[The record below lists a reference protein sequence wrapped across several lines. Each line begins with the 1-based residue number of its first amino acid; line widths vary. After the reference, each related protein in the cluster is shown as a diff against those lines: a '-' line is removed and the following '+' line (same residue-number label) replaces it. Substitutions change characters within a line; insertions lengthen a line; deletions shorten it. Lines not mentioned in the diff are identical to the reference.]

1 MSVVRTPAHT
11 QGPLVDRL
19 VDCPV
24 LKRSLVALY
33 STLLPRGGHPWIYL
47 NLELSPEKVDVNVHP
62 TKREVHFLDEEEVI
76 EVICTQVQDLLANAN
91 ASRNFHLTQAVLPGP
106 GAPSQRPKG
115 AQSVAPSSSRA
126 GYPQHMV
133 RTDGKMRTLDAMA
146 AFTRGDTA
154 AMGPPSKL
162 RGHAEG
168 WTVAPDSA
176 AAVHSATG
184 KIEEGTSSLQS
195 VRELRDEVRKS
206 RHHGLTGILDDFT
219 LVGVVDSAKSLSL
232 IQHGTRLYLVQ
243 YGDLLKE
250 VSYQMILR
258 QFASLPRIRLS
269 PAPALADLI
278 QSALVLEQSSR
289 AERLA
294 MGLGED
300 SIVIER
306 ACNRLLPHAAM
317 LSEYFSLDL
326 DEASGLLVA
335 LPNLVGSGN
344 PLSSSSTASSSSGPP
359 LLFNLDRLPT
369 LMLRL
374 ATQVD
379 WKEEKECLHGVM
391 REIALAHLPSPAIN
405 LTDEAMT
412 KVRIERDWQASW
424 TRLIRLFV
432 PSLAMAEKGVVAEVA
447 SLPSLYSVF
456 ERC

>member
-1 MSVVRTPAHT
+1 MRTRAHT
-11 QGPLVDRL
+11 HASHVDRL

-62 TKREVHFLDEEEVI
+62 TKREVHFLDEEEII
-76 EVICTQVQDLLANAN
+76 EVVCTQVQDMLANAN

-106 GAPSQRPKG
+106 VGAPSQRPKG
-115 AQSVAPSSSRA
+115 AQSVAPSSSRS

-146 AFTRGDTA
+146 AFTQGDTA

-162 RGHAEG
+162 RGHDEG
-168 WTVAPDSA
+168 WTATPDST
-176 AAVHSATG
+176 AAVASAAG
-184 KIEEGTSSLQS
+184 RIEESTSSLKS
-195 VRELRDEVRKS
+195 VRELRDEVRKN

-250 VSYQMILR
+250 VSYQMVLR
-258 QFASLPRIRLS
+258 QFGTLPRIRLS
-269 PAPALADLI
+269 PAPALADVI
-278 QSALVLEQSSR
+278 QSALVLEQSSQ

-326 DEASGLLVA
+326 DEATGLLVA

-344 PLSSSSTASSSSGPP
+344 PLSSSSTVSSSSGPP

-379 WKEEKECLHGVM
+379 WKEEKQCLHGVM
-391 REIALAHLPSPAIN
+391 REIALAHLPSPAIR
-405 LTDEAMT
+405 LTDEAAT